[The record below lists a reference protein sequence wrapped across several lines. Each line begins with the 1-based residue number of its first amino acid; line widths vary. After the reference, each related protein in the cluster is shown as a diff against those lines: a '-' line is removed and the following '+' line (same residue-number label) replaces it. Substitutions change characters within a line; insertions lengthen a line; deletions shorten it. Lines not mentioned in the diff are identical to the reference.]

1 MPPQKNSG
9 NRGAK
14 RETGASKKNRMFI
27 QDFMDDMRKEGH
39 VEDVYIGRVLR
50 RLGDKR
56 MEVFYTQTV
65 KDDQK
70 GRVVQA
76 KIPGKFSGKAKHSVY
91 IDVGTFVAVANTG
104 VSGSAEFEIVAVF
117 SPDQMRDISKE
128 FNLDPRV
135 LAIDNT
141 DSHQLVTTKMTSKD
155 EVGYDFDAIQEEDEE
170 DELDIDNI

>member
-14 RETGASKKNRMFI
+14 RETGASKKNRIFI
-27 QDFMDDMRKEGH
+27 HNFLDDLRKEGN

-65 KDDQK
+65 KDEQK

-117 SPDQMRDISKE
+117 SPEQMRDISKE
-128 FNLDPRV
+128 FKLDPRV
-135 LAIDNT
+135 LAVDNT
-141 DSHQLVTTKMTSKD
+141 DSQQLVTTKMTMKD
-155 EVGYDFDAIQEEDEE
+155 ETGYDFDAIAEVDE
-170 DELDIDNI
+170 DELDIDDI

>member
-27 QDFMDDMRKEGH
+27 QDFMDDMRKDGH
-39 VEDVYIGRVLR
+39 VDDVYIGRVLR

-56 MEVFYTQTV
+56 MEVFYTETV

-128 FNLDPRV
+128 FKLDPRV
-135 LAIDNT
+135 LAVDNN
-141 DSHQLVTTKMTSKD
+141 DAHQLVTTKMTMKD
-155 EVGYDFDAIQEEDEE
+155 EVGYDFDVIDEE
-170 DELDIDNI
+170 EEENLDIDNI

>member
-39 VEDVYIGRVLR
+39 VDDVYIGRVLR

-56 MEVFYTQTV
+56 MEVFYTETV
-65 KDDQK
+65 KNDQK

-91 IDVGTFVAVANTG
+91 IDIGTFVAVANTG
-104 VSGSAEFEIVAVF
+104 VSGSAEYEIVAVF

-128 FNLDPRV
+128 FKLDPRV
-135 LAIDNT
+135 LAVDNT
-141 DSHQLVTTKMTSKD
+141 DAQQLVTTKMSSKD
-155 EVGYDFDAIQEEDEE
+155 EVGYDFDVIGENDDE
-170 DELDIDNI
+170 DELDIDDI

>member
-39 VEDVYIGRVLR
+39 VDDVYIGRVLR

-56 MEVFYTQTV
+56 MEVFYTETV

-128 FNLDPRV
+128 FKIDPRV
-135 LAIDNT
+135 LALDNT
-141 DSHQLVTTKMTSKD
+141 DAHQLATTKMTVKD
-155 EVGYDFDAIQEEDEE
+155 EVGYDFDIIGEEDEE
-170 DELDIDNI
+170 EELDIDNI

>member
-27 QDFMDDMRKEGH
+27 QDFLDDLRKEGN
-39 VEDVYIGRVLR
+39 VDDVYIGRVIR

-65 KDDQK
+65 KDEQK
-70 GRVVQA
+70 GRAVQA

-128 FNLDPRV
+128 FNIDPRI
-135 LAIDNT
+135 LALDNT
-141 DSHQLVTTKMTSKD
+141 DAHQLVTTKMGIRD
-155 EVGYDFDAIQEEDEE
+155 EVGYDFDTIQEDENK
-170 DELDIDNI
+170 ELDIDDI